1 MAAKKLQSTSTSQ
14 TPSVATAFEKA
25 KPLPA
30 HSARAKGGTMK
41 VMEMIAFDD
50 EPFTVVEKRGFRGV
64 LKYFEPRYKMSI
76 YNINA

>member
-1 MAAKKLQSTSTSQ
+1 
-14 TPSVATAFEKA
+14 
-25 KPLPA
+25 
-30 HSARAKGGTMK
+30 MK